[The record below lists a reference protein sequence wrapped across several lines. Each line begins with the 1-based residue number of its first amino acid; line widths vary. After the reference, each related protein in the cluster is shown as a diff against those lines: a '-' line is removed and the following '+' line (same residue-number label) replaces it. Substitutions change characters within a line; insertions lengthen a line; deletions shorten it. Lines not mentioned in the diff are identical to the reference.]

1 MNTIITLPQ
10 TIDDGRLDKIL
21 FLLDESKHLGHTD
34 KDIVIDWSKT
44 GSISPAGYA
53 ILCCA
58 FDTLVE
64 QRNKVRNI
72 RIPKSLKDNPLIRN
86 FIDIQRF
93 NALPK
98 PSVHN
103 VERSNIIVHGNSTS
117 IDLMFYEHIEARFAR
132 MLSEDLLYACKL
144 IINELMQNTVD
155 HSTSE
160 RYYLYAGAWKNE
172 FHFGL
177 CDTGITIPT
186 KLEQKYRR
194 DNDCEYLELA
204 LQKGIGTRR
213 KRPGGLGLYYFFE
226 YMKEYNGRL
235 TILSRDGQ
243 VRRYFKTRKSQ
254 ITPLKYTLNGT
265 WCFARLSP
273 GAL

>member
-1 MNTIITLPQ
+1 MGIVITLPRI
-10 TIDDGRLDKIL
+10 IDDGRLDSIL
-21 FLLDESKHLGHTD
+21 LLLDESKRLGNTD
-34 KDIVIDWSKT
+34 EEIIIDWSKT
-44 GSISPAGYA
+44 LAISPAGYA
-53 ILCCA
+53 ILGCV
-58 FDTLVE
+58 FDSLIE
-64 QRNKVRNI
+64 QRNNVNNLN
-72 RIPKSLKDNPLIRN
+72 IPKSLKNNPLISN
-86 FIDIQRF
+86 FVGIRRF

-98 PSVHN
+98 PDIHN
-103 VERSNIIVHGNSTS
+103 VEDSDTIVRGNSTS
-117 IDLMFYEHIEARFAR
+117 IDLLFYEHLEARFAH

-160 RYYLYAGAWKNE
+160 RYYLYAGRWKHE

-177 CDTGITIPT
+177 CDMGATIPA
-186 KLEQKYRR
+186 KLEQKYRCH
-194 DNDCEYLELA
+194 DDCEYLKLA

-213 KRPGGLGLYYFFE
+213 KRPGGFGLYYLFQ

-235 TILSRDGQ
+235 TILSRNGQ

-265 WCFARLSP
+265 WCFARLT
-273 GAL
+273 LETL